1 MRLSK
6 MFGLTAVA
14 FAASVATANAQQPG
28 SVQVGV
34 LECRGGQNVG
44 YVVGSNAH
52 LNCVFQ
58 SAGGRA
64 EGYVANI
71 RRFGLDLG
79 FTENTT
85 VQWAAFAPTT
95 RVPRGALA
103 GSYGGVGTN
112 ASVGLGFGGNFLV
125 GGPGNTYSL
134 QPISV
139 QGQTDLNVASGIVQL
154 ELEAT
159 GPVSG
164 HRYNK
169 KRRHRSHR

>member
-34 LECRGGQNVG
+34 LECRGGQNVS
-44 YVVGSNAH
+44 YVVGSNAN

-85 VQWAAFAPTT
+85 VQWAIYAPTT
-95 RVPRGALA
+95 RVPRGGLA
-103 GSYGGVGTN
+103 GQYGGVGTN
-112 ASVGLGFGGNFLV
+112 ASVGVGFGGNFLV
-125 GGPGNTYSL
+125 GGPNNLYGL
-134 QPISV
+134 QPVSV
-139 QGQTDLNVASGIVQL
+139 QGQTGLNVASGIVQL
-154 ELEAT
+154 ELQPAA
-159 GPVSG
+159 PVK
-164 HRYNK
+164 RYK
-169 KRRHRSHR
+169 KRHHRHH

>member
-44 YVVGSNAH
+44 YVLGSNAR
-52 LNCVFQ
+52 LECVFQ

-64 EGYVANI
+64 EGYIANI

-112 ASVGLGFGGNFLV
+112 ASVGVGFGGNFLV
-125 GGPGNTYSL
+125 GGQGNTYSL

-139 QGQTDLNVASGIVQL
+139 QGQTGLNVASGIVQL
-154 ELEAT
+154 DLQPAA
-159 GPVSG
+159 PVRG
-164 HRYNK
+164 HKRH
-169 KRRHRSHR
+169 RRHH

>member
-79 FTENTT
+79 FKHVESSPLTRSSYHARQQSESGEASA
-85 VQWAAFAPTT
+85 VQIG
-95 RVPRGALA
+95 R
-103 GSYGGVGTN
+103 
-112 ASVGLGFGGNFLV
+112 
-125 GGPGNTYSL
+125 
-134 QPISV
+134 
-139 QGQTDLNVASGIVQL
+139 
-154 ELEAT
+154 
-159 GPVSG
+159 
-164 HRYNK
+164 
-169 KRRHRSHR
+169 

>member
-6 MFGLTAVA
+6 MLGLSAMA
-14 FAASVATANAQQPG
+14 LAASVATANAQQPG

-44 YVVGSNAH
+44 FVVGSNAT

-58 SAGGRA
+58 GAGGRA
-64 EGYVANI
+64 ESYVANI

-79 FTENTT
+79 FTDNTT

-112 ASVGLGFGGNFLV
+112 ASVGVGFGGNFLV
-125 GGPGNTYSL
+125 GGPANSYSL

-139 QGQTDLNVASGIVQL
+139 QGQTGLNVASGIVQL
-154 ELEAT
+154 DLTPA
-159 GPVSG
+159 GPMRRA
-164 HRYNK
+164 H
-169 KRRHRSHR
+169 RRHHRHH

>member
-6 MFGLTAVA
+6 MFGLAGIA
-14 FAASVATANAQQPG
+14 LAASVATANAQQPG
-28 SVQVGV
+28 QVQVGV

-44 YVVGSNAH
+44 FVLGSNAT

-71 RRFGLDLG
+71 RRFGIDLG

-85 VQWAAFAPTT
+85 VKWAIYAPSTS
-95 RVPRGALA
+95 VPRGGLA

-112 ASVGLGFGGNFLV
+112 ASVGVGFGGNFIV
-125 GGPGNTYSL
+125 GGPNNLYGL
-134 QPISV
+134 QPVSV
-139 QGQTDLNVASGIVQL
+139 QGQTGLNVASGIVQL
-154 ELEAT
+154 QLDAT
-159 GPVSG
+159 GPIGG
-164 HRYNK
+164 HRK
-169 KRRHRSHR
+169 KQRRHRH

>member
-6 MFGLTAVA
+6 MFGLSAVA
-14 FAASVATANAQQPG
+14 LAASVVTANAQQPG
-28 SVQVGV
+28 RVQVGV

-44 YVVGSNAH
+44 YVLGSNAQ

-64 EGYVANI
+64 EGYVASL

-85 VQWAAFAPTT
+85 VQWAIYAPTT
-95 RVPRGALA
+95 RVPRGGLA
-103 GSYGGVGTN
+103 GSYSGVGTN
-112 ASVGLGFGGNFLV
+112 ASVGVGFGGNFIV
-125 GGPGNTYSL
+125 GGPNNSYGL

-139 QGQTDLNVASGIVQL
+139 QGQTGFNVASGIVQL
-154 ELEAT
+154 DLQPA
-159 GPVSG
+159 GPMGRSKKQR
-164 HRYNK
+164 RYS
-169 KRRHRSHR
+169 R

>member
-44 YVVGSNAH
+44 YVLGSNAQ

-64 EGYVANI
+64 EGYIANI

-103 GSYGGVGTN
+103 GNYGGVGTN
-112 ASVGLGFGGNFLV
+112 ASVGVGFGGNFLV
-125 GGPGNTYSL
+125 GGQANSYSL

-139 QGQTDLNVASGIVQL
+139 QGQTGLNVASGIVQL
-154 ELEAT
+154 ELQPAA
-159 GPVSG
+159 PVR
-164 HRYNK
+164 HKRH
-169 KRRHRSHR
+169 RRHH

>member
-6 MFGLTAVA
+6 MIGLAAVA
-14 FAASVATANAQQPG
+14 LSASVATANAQQPG
-28 SVQVGV
+28 QVQVGV

-44 YVVGSNAH
+44 YVLGSTAH

-85 VQWAAFAPTT
+85 VQWAIYAPTT
-95 RVPRGALA
+95 RVPRGGLA

-112 ASVGLGFGGNFLV
+112 ASVGVGFGGNFVV
-125 GGPGNTYSL
+125 GGPNNLYGL
-134 QPISV
+134 QPVSV
-139 QGQTDLNVASGIVQL
+139 QGQTGLNVASGIVQL
-154 ELEAT
+154 ELEST
-159 GPVSG
+159 GPLGG
-164 HRYNK
+164 HRHK
-169 KRRHRSHR
+169 KQRRHRH